1 MTLYYNVVSIILIVL
16 LFGVQYSFAVPVLSA
31 STKPVYE
38 YGDFLTVKFQVSEIT
53 GDPIIIHIVDESG
66 KASSPIPIQISK
78 LNSTIIAPIPFY
90 KTNYS
95 PGTYTV
101 IAEYSGAKTSI
112 SFELVDSDKIAI
124 PTQYKILI
132 KSWLHGTLDNRN
144 FADIIR
150 ELIHFD
156 IIKVPGYQSQTLHI
170 IHVPAWFKND
180 VKWWSDDSITDNELG
195 LAIQYLI
202 KAGIMSV

>member
-1 MTLYYNVVSIILIVL
+1 MTWYYSVVSIIFIVL
-16 LFGVQYSFAVPVLSA
+16 LVGSQYSFAVPQLSA

-38 YGDFLTVKFQVSEIT
+38 YGDFLTVMFQVSELT
-53 GDPIIIHIVDESG
+53 GDPIILHIVDQSG
-66 KASSPIPIQISK
+66 KASSSIPIQISK
-78 LNSTIIAPIPFY
+78 LNSTITAPIPFY

-95 PGTYTV
+95 PGTYT
-101 IAEYSGAKTSI
+101 INAEYSGAKTSI
-112 SFELVDSDKIAI
+112 SFDLVDSDRIAI

-132 KSWLHGTLDNRN
+132 KSWLQGTSDNRN
-144 FADIIR
+144 FADMIR

-156 IIKVPGYQSQTLHI
+156 IIKVSGYQSQTAHTI
-170 IHVPAWFKND
+170 QVPAWFKND
-180 VKWWSDDSITDNELG
+180 VKWWSDDSISDNEFG

>member
-1 MTLYYNVVSIILIVL
+1 MTWYYSVASIILIAL
-16 LFGVQYSFAVPVLSA
+16 LFGTQYSFAVPVLSV

-38 YGDFLTVKFQVSEIT
+38 YGDFLTVTFQVSEIT
-53 GDPIIIHIVDESG
+53 GDPIVLHIVDESG
-66 KASSPIPIQISK
+66 NASSPIPILVSK

-95 PGTYTV
+95 PGTYT
-101 IAEYSGAKTSI
+101 ISAEYSGAKTSI
-112 SFELVDSDKIAI
+112 SFDLVDSDKIAI

-132 KSWLHGTLDNRN
+132 KSWLQGTLDNKN
-144 FADIIR
+144 FADMIR

-156 IIKVPGYQSQTLHI
+156 IIKVPGYQSQTLHTTHI
-170 IHVPAWFKND
+170 PAWFKND
-180 VKWWSDDSITDNELG
+180 LKWWSDDSITDNEFG